1 MLNGTT
7 GENLS
12 SITLTICCPR
22 FKSSTPST
30 SFFISGLELMV
41 PSPPSRSIPIA
52 KFLIF
57 LPIGPLDTEK
67 AMDAEEKKGNVSA
80 CAGVGRERKS
90 KSEAILYL
98 QLSFPIA

>member
-67 AMDAEEKKGNVSA
+67 AIDAAVVVPNSVIIA
-80 CAGVGRERKS
+80 PFVAPKS
-90 KSEAILYL
+90 KPLMSANG
-98 QLSFPIA
+98 